1 MHQRHGLVNS
11 LLLAL
16 VLAVGTA
23 VVWGFV
29 CGFCADAIR
38 RWQRRQPSSL
48 ARTAEQLLVTS
59 EGVPV
64 IATIGNRDYHY
75 RTYRTLDGE
84 PVEAAAQIYP
94 AALLDAETLEGYG
107 WPVEWSARMTGV
119 NDGQMPPQ
127 YWYLIHD
134 GCRPGHAWLEGFD
147 SVSKRRVGYL
157 GRQGFSATP
166 LAVAD
171 QFLLDGRLFG
181 SGLVFGYFGPMEPR
195 NFSSTSNFLPTSVS
209 QGGLI
214 PLWRGYLVTD
224 GKLVEVDI
232 RQRRVRTVLEEPGL
246 LSAVIV
252 EQAVVKDAEG
262 RSTLR
267 LRSLIAA
274 RSADRLWIIDPSA
287 NQMRQYALPGDWASR
302 ALEVYVLDDEV
313 LLTNGAWFGRSSD
326 VHLAWLDRDGRV
338 VRERNVTL
346 QQPYSRGAPGE
357 WEAVGMLPIP
367 TLLGL
372 AAFVAYPLEQ
382 VWNGSAASYAEGLVA
397 AWQRFTWPIIV
408 VVLAAIALAV
418 WCFRRHRRYAQPGVW
433 MWCVFVLLLGVP
445 GLIGYLLH
453 RRWPVCETCSACG
466 RRVAGDRDTC
476 PACGAVFPAP
486 PPVGTEI
493 FAQG

>member
-1 MHQRHGLVNS
+1 MRQRHGLVNS

-23 VVWGFV
+23 VVWGVV
-29 CGFCADAIR
+29 CGFCGDAIR
-38 RWQRRQPSSL
+38 RWQRRQQSSP
-48 ARTAEQLLVTS
+48 ARTYEQLLVTS

-64 IATIGNRDYHY
+64 IATIGNRDYQY

-84 PVEAAAQIYP
+84 PVEEATQIYS
-94 AALLDAETLEGYG
+94 AALPDAETLERYG
-107 WPVEWSARMTGV
+107 WPVEWSARMKGV
-119 NDGQMPPQ
+119 NDGQIPPQ

-147 SVSKRRVGYL
+147 SVSKRRVGYI
-157 GRQGFSATP
+157 GRQGFSPTP
-166 LAVAD
+166 LPVAD
-171 QFLLDGRLFG
+171 HFPLDGRLFG
-181 SGLVFGYFGPMEPR
+181 AGGVFDYLGAMEPR
-195 NFSSTSNFLPTSVS
+195 NFVSTSNFVPTSVS

-246 LSAVIV
+246 LSAAIIQ
-252 EQAVVKDAEG
+252 QAVVKDAAG
-262 RSTLR
+262 RSSLR
-267 LRSLIAA
+267 QRGLVAA

-287 NQMRQYALPGDWASR
+287 NQMRQYALPGEWASG
-302 ALEVYVLDDEV
+302 APEVYVLGDEV
-313 LLTNGAWFGRSSD
+313 LLTNGARFGRSSD
-326 VHLAWLDRDGRV
+326 MHLAWLDRDGRV
-338 VRERNVTL
+338 VRERDVAL
-346 QQPYSRGAPGE
+346 QRPDSAGTAGE

-367 TLLGL
+367 ALLGL
-372 AAFVAYPLEQ
+372 GAFVAYPLDQ

-397 AWQRFTWPIIV
+397 SCRRFLGPIV
-408 VVLAAIALAV
+408 FVTLAAIALAA
-418 WCFRRHRRYAQPGVW
+418 WCFRRHRRYAQPGAW

-476 PACGAVFPAP
+476 QACGAAFAAP
-486 PPVGTEI
+486 PPIGTEV
-493 FAQG
+493 FA